1 MFQKELDA
9 ITPVDIIDKY
19 DALPSNK
26 LQLQDDVG
34 EEELVRF
41 VASDSILRQ
50 VCCFVL
56 VFFEF
61 KNSLIKTSAR
71 TRRIFRCDYATG
83 FRRTMPFNCS
93 TSLVKVALIRKD
105 WYTFGK

>member
-19 DALPSNK
+19 DALPPNK

-34 EEELVRF
+34 KEELVRF
-41 VASDSILRQ
+41 VTSDSILCK
-50 VCCFVL
+50 VCCLIFI
-56 VFFEF
+56 FFEF
-61 KNSLIKTSAR
+61 ENSLIKKSAH

-83 FRRTMPFNCS
+83 FRRNMPFNCS

>member
-9 ITPVDIIDKY
+9 ITPVDIVDKY
-19 DALPSNK
+19 DALPPNK

-34 EEELVRF
+34 KEELVRF
-41 VASDSILRQ
+41 VASDSILGKVR
-50 VCCFVL
+50 CFIFI
-56 VFFEF
+56 FFEF
-61 KNSLIKTSAR
+61 ENSLIKSQLTPGGYFDVTTQLDFVR
-71 TRRIFRCDYATG
+71 TI
-83 FRRTMPFNCS
+83 PFNCS